1 MARKIRTDADIARVR
16 RVQALRASNAAGP
29 VSNRKRYNRTAAK
42 REAARYG
49 A

>member
-1 MARKIRTDADIARVR
+1 MARKVRTDADIARVR

-29 VSNRKRYNRTAAK
+29 ERNRKRYSRKADK
-42 REAARYG
+42 RAVARYG